1 MRKGITRDQERALW
15 KKKKMM
21 TFKKKSIA
29 MLEDKAKI

>member
-15 KKKKMM
+15 KKKMM
-21 TFKKKSIA
+21 TFKKKSIE